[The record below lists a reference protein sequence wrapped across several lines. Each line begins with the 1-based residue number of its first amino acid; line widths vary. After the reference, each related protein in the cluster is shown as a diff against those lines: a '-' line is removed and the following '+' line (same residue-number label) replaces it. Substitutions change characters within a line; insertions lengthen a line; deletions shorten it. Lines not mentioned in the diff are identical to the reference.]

1 MEGNLII
8 TYTVICDGDI
18 YVEMPLKEVLAN
30 EKIQAAIKREFGQ
43 GGRNLVLDDTKTSG
57 TLIIEKE
64 KQHYTLVIP
73 KDDFADALTLAEE
86 DARKNKRLKGEC
98 SMVELLDIANES

>member
-18 YVEMPLKEVLAN
+18 YKEIPLAEVLEN
-30 EKIQAAIKREFGQ
+30 EKIQAVIKREFGE
-43 GGRNLVLDDTKTSG
+43 GGRGLVIDGSKTQG
-57 TLIIEKE
+57 TLIVQKE
-64 KQHYTLVIP
+64 KPLYTMTIH

-86 DARKNKRLKGEC
+86 DAKQNKRLKANC
-98 SMVELLDIANES
+98 SMVELIDIVSE